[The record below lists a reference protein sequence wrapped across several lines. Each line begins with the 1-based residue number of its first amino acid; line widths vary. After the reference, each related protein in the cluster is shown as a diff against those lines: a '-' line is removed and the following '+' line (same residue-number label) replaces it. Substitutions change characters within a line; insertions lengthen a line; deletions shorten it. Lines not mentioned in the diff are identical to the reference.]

1 MVKFPF
7 RLPANYVL
15 IEIVKRSFI
24 QIDRFRTEFNNVLE
38 QKTSG

>member
-1 MVKFPF
+1 MEKNYHS
-7 RLPANYVL
+7 ANYVL